1 LDPIRR
7 ARLFGIIV
15 VLSMAFLGVIYPVL
29 TATTVVETV
38 TETVVQ
44 PGRTITTVTVLEGG
58 DVAIRIESP
67 GFRMTVYYEKQDQV
81 CVVRFTAMRDPS
93 PGVVVFPG
101 TTIAITGTTATWV
114 LSAPI
119 EIATTSTL
127 RTAFTTTGYLDV
139 LVTRTITRT
148 VTAWRLD
155 TLYGLITTTYTTTYT
170 TPRYVSLYGLFE
182 EACNLAYEISRSR
195 IEPMRLP
202 ATVVLAFEG
211 TTFTFPGYTHT
222 MTILTEFMTRDPELE
237 NFRTTFTTT
246 KNGTTNTATV
256 YIGPTTIV
264 LRTRVEGSTVTTTVV
279 MPGTTYVRT
288 YLVTRTLAEPVAT
301 VTTTRTPQTAAQPA
315 QAQPAVTVTT
325 PAPGEGAG
333 QLFDPMMLGAFAAV
347 AVVIGFLLGYRRG
360 RY

>member
-38 TETVVQ
+38 TETVIQ

-58 DVAIRIESP
+58 DVVIRIESP
-67 GFRMTVYYEKQDQV
+67 GFNLVVYYEKQDQV
-81 CVVRFTAMRDPS
+81 CVVRFTAMPYPGQ
-93 PGVVVFPG
+93 PGVIAYPG
-101 TTIAITGTTATWV
+101 TTIVVPGATATLV
-114 LSAPI
+114 LNAPI
-119 EIATTSTL
+119 ETTVIKPLS
-127 RTAFTTTGYLDV
+127 TAFTTTGYTV
-139 LVTRTITRT
+139 LNITRTYTVSVLTITRT
-148 VTAWRLD
+148 WEAPVLAFV
-155 TLYGLITTTYTTTYT
+155 YGLI
-170 TPRYVSLYGLFE
+170 E
-182 EACNLAYEISRSR
+182 EACDLAYEISRSR
-195 IEPMRLP
+195 IEPKRLP

-211 TTFTFPGYTHT
+211 TTFTFPGFTFT
-222 MTILTEFMTRDPELE
+222 MPTVFTEFVTRDPELE
-237 NFRTTFTTT
+237 NLRTTLTIT
-246 KNGTTNTATV
+246 KSGTTNTATV

-301 VTTTRTPQTAAQPA
+301 VTATGVTQTDAQPA
-315 QAQPAVTVTT
+315 QAQPAVTVTMA
-325 PAPGEGAG
+325 PAPGERAG
-333 QLFDPMMLGAFAAV
+333 QLFDPMMLGALAAV
-347 AVVIGFLLGYRRG
+347 AAAVVIGILLGYRRG